1 MTIGVEL
8 NSIMNASSL
17 NELCFSGEIKEKSKD
32 YLFDIFS
39 VIWERLSDLFTTRSI
54 RQSLENRVVDLLH
67 SEYKGS
73 DAAAKVK
80 ITQKVQLFAI
90 EKHFNLICEVTQSV
104 ESSFE
109 KTSEKASLAW
119 IRRDI
124 KDAGGATGGTYYMFD
139 LTGKAIGV
147 FKSSETYRPLITKVA
162 QGVKRIFGQKSYLNT
177 EPMTESKAEV
187 ASHALDRMLQ
197 GNLTVQSAVK
207 NFNGTKGCFQA
218 YVEGMSSEETKKQW
232 LKKEAYQSEEL
243 VIFQKFAFFDY
254 ALGNLD
260 RHEENWFIK
269 VDQEG
274 RLTDIK
280 AIDNA
285 NTFPKRAHNSQS
297 FVSPPYNQYAWARES
312 VAGSVI
318 EPDVKKWIQEQF
330 CEIRRQEIVKA
341 LKTNSDLEGFL
352 TKEMEFQLLNRLAVL
367 FELSKKEDFRPKDLL
382 LYRYEE
388 TIAEVVKNIS

>member
-1 MTIGVEL
+1 MEV
-8 NSIMNASSL
+8 SSL
-17 NELCFSGEIKEKSKD
+17 NELCFNGDVKKKSKD
-32 YLFDIFS
+32 YLFVIFS
-39 VIWERLSDLFTTRSI
+39 VIWERLSDLFTIRSI
-54 RQSLENRVVDLLH
+54 RQNLENRVIDLLH
-67 SEYKGS
+67 SEYQGADAYAKG
-73 DAAAKVK
+73 K
-80 ITQKVQLFAI
+80 ITAKVQLFAI
-90 EKHFNLICEVTQSV
+90 ESHFNLICEVAQTV
-104 ESSFE
+104 ENSFE
-109 KTSEKASLAW
+109 KTAEKARLAW

-124 KDAGGATGGTYYMFD
+124 KDAGGATGGTYYMLD
-139 LTGKAIGV
+139 LTGKTIGV
-147 FKSSETYRPLITKVA
+147 FKSSETYRPLITKVT

-187 ASHALDRMLQ
+187 AAHILDLMLQ
-197 GNLTVQSAVK
+197 GNLTVQSDVR

-232 LKKEAYQSEEL
+232 LKKKSYQSEEL

-260 RHEENWFIK
+260 RHEENWFVK

-274 RLTDIK
+274 RLTGIK

-297 FVSPPYNQYAWARES
+297 LVSPPYNQYAWAREP
-312 VAGSVI
+312 VAGSII

-330 CEIRRQEIVKA
+330 CEKRRQEIVDA
-341 LKTNSDLEGFL
+341 LKTNPKLEGFL
-352 TKEMEFQLLNRLAVL
+352 TKEMEFQLLNRLNVL

-382 LYRYEE
+382 LYRCEE
-388 TIAEVVKNIS
+388 AIAEVVKNMA